1 MQTKFDITS
10 LTFFGF
16 ALILFLFNC
25 GPRFAQEN
33 RRFQEE
39 VAKYQNQEEP
49 EEEEEE
55 QDELEIKQ
63 E

>member
-16 ALILFLFNC
+16 AVILFIFNC
-25 GPRFAQEN
+25 GPRFTQEN

-39 VAKYQNQEEP
+39 IAKYQNQEDP

-55 QDELEIKQ
+55 
-63 E
+63 